1 MPETTVT
8 LVDVDSRDVTARGEQ
23 TTVYSF
29 RCDDGRK
36 YDTFRRDVAVPGSQL
51 RGKRV
56 VIGYTEKQWDNGE
69 KSGINYNLNSIK
81 EAAGDPGVAVDL
93 RSDEGNFA
101 GPVGPIGSILGYNTG
116 GSAAPTNKDLAIA
129 RAVALKAAV
138 ETASRNDWDYVE
150 IIRIADV
157 YLGWLLNGSEST
169 PVSGDGILVNF

>member
-29 RCDDGRK
+29 KCDDGRK

-56 VIGYTEKQWDNGE
+56 VIGYTERPWDNGE

-101 GPVGPIGSILGYNTG
+101 GPDVIGNSLLAANT
-116 GSAAPTNKDLAIA
+116 SKDISIA

-138 ETASRNDWDYVE
+138 ETSNGFSPDASWNAADLLQV
-150 IIRIADV
+150 ADV
-157 YLGWLLNGSEST
+157 YLDWLLNGSEST